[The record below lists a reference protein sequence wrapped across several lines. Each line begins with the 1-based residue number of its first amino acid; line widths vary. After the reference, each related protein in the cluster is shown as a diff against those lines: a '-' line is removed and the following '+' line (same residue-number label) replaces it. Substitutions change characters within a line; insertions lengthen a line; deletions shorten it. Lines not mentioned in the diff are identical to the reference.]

1 MSEALTRQKEYP
13 TNYPSDAVAILDAM
27 SFTHGRNIKL
37 VGSMSIRSQQYAG
50 DYDAYESVPPA
61 SVPSLVSR
69 FKQVVKTLRG
79 LPNAVIGDIKCGV
92 IDEWDVV
99 GDPHTRDL
107 TKSRRKLD
115 DLVKDNVITPTE
127 RKEAETALK
136 GKHPEKEIKF
146 HILRW
151 TPDAILHGSQV
162 IRGRTVTLA
171 DALQTRGLTKVDVVG
186 LVQNNRYTD
195 FSCIYE
201 FHTPNGKVMNTQDY
215 DIVGSLRRDIDYY
228 SSKGKWVKVLKR
240 QFALAKFQHK
250 EETLKYIHAVLNS
263 DLGRLYQI
271 VSDLGTLLY
280 LLEAK
285 RGDTKKMRFEIDQ
298 MVGRLANI
306 YALPS
311 YLKAEWDVLG
321 TIRSALKSPNLFP
334 RVCELYDRLESIMDK
349 EAKRFVRKKDNGR
362 TGTRVYRRDNE
373 VMEAVGGG
381 QEDEG

>member
-1 MSEALTRQKEYP
+1 
-13 TNYPSDAVAILDAM
+13 M
-27 SFTHGRNIKL
+27 SFTDGKKVKL
-37 VGSMSIRSQQYAG
+37 VGSMSLRSQQYAG

-61 SVPSLVSR
+61 SVPSLVR
-69 FKQVVKTLRG
+69 KFKSIVKNLRG
-79 LPNAVIGDIKCGV
+79 LPNTVIGDIKCGV

-99 GDPHTRDL
+99 GDPRTRDL

-115 DLVKDNVITPTE
+115 DLVKNNVITPTE

-136 GKHPEKEIKF
+136 GKFPEKDIKF

-151 TPDAILHGSQV
+151 RPEEIERGWQEV
-162 IRGRTVTLA
+162 RGRKVSLG
-171 DALQTRGLTKVDVVG
+171 DALQTNGLCKVDVVG

-195 FSCIYE
+195 FSMIYE
-201 FHTPNGKVMNTQDY
+201 FHYPNGKVMNKMDY
-215 DIVGSLRRDIDYY
+215 DIVGSLRRDIQYY
-228 SSKGKWVKVLKR
+228 TKKGKWVKVMKR
-240 QFALAKFQHK
+240 QFALAKFEHRP
-250 EETLKYIHAVLNS
+250 ETLKYIHAVLNS

-285 RGDTKKMRFEIDQ
+285 KGDTKRMRYEIDQ

-321 TIRSALKSPNLFP
+321 TIKSALKSPSLLP
-334 RVCELYDRLESIMDK
+334 QVKKLYERLEGVMDK
-349 EAKRFVRKKDNGR
+349 EAKRFVRRKDNGR
-362 TGTRVYRRDNE
+362 TGKSVYKRDSE
-373 VMEAVGGG
+373 IMEAVGGS
-381 QEDEG
+381 EKVEG